1 MNYLGEE
8 DVSQVMGIG
17 YLGEVRAGPDGNLY
31 QWVQGVDGLGN
42 PVGFWKAL
50 RRIGRHLRPF
60 IRQALPLA
68 QRFAPMIPGVGPAV
82 STALRVA
89 TPFLR
94 QAGVA
99 GNGFGEL
106 YQAPDGTVYE
116 FQGLGAEE
124 DFQGF
129 GQEELM
135 QVMGVGQL
143 GELRQGPDG
152 NFYQWVQGVDGL
164 GNPFGFWKKLKRLAR
179 KARPFLQKALPIA
192 QKIAPF
198 IPVYGPAIAAGLK
211 VATPILKQTGIVG
224 TEGLGE
230 LYEGPDGAVY
240 EMQGVGQ
247 EEDLTGLAQ
256 EELEGF
262 AQDEPVE
269 GFGQG
274 YVRDENTSGFEAFV
288 PEVPAETRWY
298 RAPIQPPELFR
309 PIW

>member
-1 MNYLGEE
+1 
-8 DVSQVMGIG
+8 
-17 YLGEVRAGPDGNLY
+17 
-31 QWVQGVDGLGN
+31 
-42 PVGFWKAL
+42 
-50 RRIGRHLRPF
+50 
-60 IRQALPLA
+60 
-68 QRFAPMIPGVGPAV
+68 
-82 STALRVA
+82 
-89 TPFLR
+89 
-94 QAGVA
+94 
-99 GNGFGEL
+99 
-106 YQAPDGTVYE
+106 
-116 FQGLGAEE
+116 
-124 DFQGF
+124 
-129 GQEELM
+129 
-135 QVMGVGQL
+135 
-143 GELRQGPDG
+143 
-152 NFYQWVQGVDGL
+152 VQGVDGL